1 MGKIK
6 KFTAANIRK
15 IVGGRDPLR
24 AVEEFILS
32 LGHDPDEAKKEA
44 NGESIRWMV
53 TLAERQE
60 LEVLLEGVKKASD
73 TTVYLGVNVA
83 AVPLRSAHD
92 VLVAALEIADGLVG
106 VKVSLVGH
114 FLVLSAT
121 LPASDIGTEELEYHY
136 HLIAAQIEWFRQA
149 LAAELGWTEMPE
161 A

>member
-15 IVGGRDPLR
+15 IVGGRDPIR
-24 AVEEFILS
+24 AIEEFILL
-32 LGHDPDEAKKEA
+32 LGHDPDESKKEA
-44 NGESIRWMV
+44 SAESIRWMI
-53 TLAERQE
+53 TLGERQE
-60 LEVLLEGVKKASD
+60 LEILLEGLKKSSD

-114 FLVLSAT
+114 FLVLSST
-121 LPASDIGTEELEYHY
+121 LPASGIATDELEYHY
-136 HLIAAQIEWFRQA
+136 HLISAQIDWFRQV
-149 LAAELGWTEMPE
+149 LAAELGWPQLPD